1 LLKDPK
7 LKGFID
13 LLQKTKYCLTFTAL
27 YMTENLSPN
36 QKALRR
42 LMRNKPA
49 LFGLGII
56 IVAVLM
62 AILGYTI
69 SPDDTPD
76 ANQQSLTVALKDPGF
91 KVKVLKMKKN
101 RAIETRSFFGKMLF
115 GSENEFD
122 IIPINQYD
130 IKGDSII
137 VEKYAG
143 EDPTNGKL
151 LRGLSQ
157 RHHLADV
164 LYAINGS
171 NSKIEKINNQFI
183 FHDLN
188 NEKITINT
196 VDAKNPDA
204 SGKELSQ
211 QVENQ
216 IVTKHFYLGT
226 DNFGRDILSRLI
238 LGVRISLLVG
248 LIAVII
254 SLTIGILL
262 GALAGYFGG
271 RIDDAIMLVIN
282 TVWSIPTILL
292 VFAIVLAFGKSIGII
307 FLAVG
312 LTMWV
317 DVARLVRGQVMS
329 LKQIQFV
336 EAAQSMGFG
345 TWRILSRHILPNILG
360 PVMVVAASNFATAIL
375 IESGLSYLGF
385 GIQPPTPSWGTM
397 LNENYGYAI
406 GGKPFLALIP
416 AVAIMLMVLAFNL
429 VGNGFRDALDVK
441 SRE

>member
-1 LLKDPK
+1 MS
-7 LKGFID
+7 
-13 LLQKTKYCLTFTAL
+13 FT
-27 YMTENLSPN
+27 MTENLSPN

-49 LFGLGII
+49 LFGLGT
-56 IVAVLM
+56 IVLSVLI
-62 AILGYTI
+62 AILGYAI
-69 SPDDTPD
+69 SPDSTPN
-76 ANQQSLTVALKDPGF
+76 ANEQSLTIALKDPGF
-91 KVKVLKMKKN
+91 SVKMLKMKKN
-101 RAIETRSFFGKMLF
+101 RAVEPRGFFGKMLL
-115 GSENEFD
+115 GCENDNDFL
-122 IIPINQYD
+122 PINNYE

-143 EDPTNGKL
+143 EDPKTGKI
-151 LRGLSQ
+151 LRGPFQ
-157 RHHLADV
+157 RFHVADV

-171 NSKIEKINNQFI
+171 NSKIEKINNQYSYF
-183 FHDLN
+183 DLN
-188 NEKITINT
+188 NQKMSINT
-196 VDAKNPDA
+196 EGVT
-204 SGKELSQ
+204 Q
-211 QVENQ
+211 MIENQ
-216 IVTKHFYLGT
+216 IVTKKFRLGT
-226 DNFGRDILSRLI
+226 DNFGRDTLSRLI

-254 SLTIGILL
+254 SLTIGIFL

-271 RIDDAIMLVIN
+271 RIDEGIMLIIN

-329 LKQIQFV
+329 LKQIPFV

-406 GGKPFLALIP
+406 GGKPFLALVP

-441 SRE
+441 SRD

>member
-1 LLKDPK
+1 
-7 LKGFID
+7 
-13 LLQKTKYCLTFTAL
+13 
-27 YMTENLSPN
+27 MSENLSPN

-49 LFGLGII
+49 LFGLGT
-56 IVAVLM
+56 IVLAVLI

-76 ANQQSLTVALKDPGF
+76 ANQQSLTIALKDPGF
-91 KVKVLKMKKN
+91 SVKMLKIKKN
-101 RAIETRSFFGKMLF
+101 RAVETRGFFGKMLF
-115 GSENEFD
+115 GSENENDFL
-122 IIPINQYD
+122 PINNYE
-130 IKGDSII
+130 IKDDSII

-143 EDPTNGKL
+143 EDPITGKI
-151 LRGLSQ
+151 LRGPSQ
-157 RHHLADV
+157 RFHIADV

-171 NSKIEKINNQFI
+171 NSKIEKLNNQYVFY
-183 FHDLN
+183 DLN
-188 NEKITINT
+188 NQKTTVNT
-196 VDAKNPDA
+196 ERATQ
-204 SGKELSQ
+204 SI
-211 QVENQ
+211 ENQ
-216 IVTKHFYLGT
+216 IVAKKFRLGT
-226 DNFGRDILSRLI
+226 DNFGRDTLSRLI

-262 GALAGYFGG
+262 GALSGYFGG
-271 RIDDAIMLVIN
+271 HIDEAIMLVIN

-345 TWRILSRHILPNILG
+345 TWRILTRHILPNILG

>member
-1 LLKDPK
+1 
-7 LKGFID
+7 
-13 LLQKTKYCLTFTAL
+13 
-27 YMTENLSPN
+27 MENLSPN
-36 QKALRR
+36 QKAMRR
-42 LMRNKPA
+42 LLRNKPA
-49 LFGLGII
+49 LFGL
-56 IVAVLM
+56 AVIAISILV
-62 AILGYTI
+62 AILGYVI
-69 SPDDTPD
+69 APD
-76 ANQQSLTVALKDPGF
+76 ATPNANDQMATVALKNPGF
-91 KVKVLKMKKN
+91 KVKMLKIRKN
-101 RAIETRSFFGKMLF
+101 RDIEQPNWFSKLLF
-115 GSENEFD
+115 GAPSEFD
-122 IIPINQYD
+122 FVPINNLSFQASSSVSY
-130 IKGDSII
+130 
-137 VEKYAG
+137 EKYAG
-143 EDPTNGKL
+143 EDPTTGQL
-151 LRGLSQ
+151 LKGVVALL
-157 RHHLADV
+157 HPVDIV
-164 LYAINGS
+164 YAINPD
-171 NSKIEKINNQFI
+171 NSKITSEGTKYTFFDLKNQTQNVDAEQVKTQVNNQVF
-183 FHDLN
+183 
-188 NEKITINT
+188 EKN
-196 VDAKNPDA
+196 
-204 SGKELSQ
+204 
-211 QVENQ
+211 
-216 IVTKHFYLGT
+216 FYLGT
-226 DNFGRDILSRLI
+226 DNFGRDTLSRLI

-271 RIDDAIMLVIN
+271 RIDDTIMLLIN

-292 VFAIVLAFGKSIGII
+292 VFAIVLAFGRGIGII

-345 TWRILSRHILPNILG
+345 TSRILLRHILPNILG

-406 GGKPFLALIP
+406 GGKPMLALIP
-416 AVAIMLMVLAFNL
+416 ALAIMVMVLAFNL

-441 SRE
+441 SKE

>member
-1 LLKDPK
+1 
-7 LKGFID
+7 
-13 LLQKTKYCLTFTAL
+13 
-27 YMTENLSPN
+27 MSENLSPN

-42 LMRNKPA
+42 LLRNKPA

-101 RAIETRSFFGKMLF
+101 RAIETRHFFGKMLF

-122 IIPINQYD
+122 MIPINQYE
-130 IKGDSII
+130 IKGDSVII
-137 VEKYAG
+137 EKYAG

-171 NSKIEKINNQFI
+171 NSKIEKINNQYSFY
-183 FHDLN
+183 DLN
-188 NEKITINT
+188 NQKITQNT
-196 VDAKNPDA
+196 KGV
-204 SGKELSQ
+204 SQ
-211 QVENQ
+211 LVENQ

-441 SRE
+441 SKE

>member
-1 LLKDPK
+1 
-7 LKGFID
+7 
-13 LLQKTKYCLTFTAL
+13 
-27 YMTENLSPN
+27 MSENLSPN

-49 LFGLGII
+49 LFGLGT
-56 IVAVLM
+56 IVLAVLI
-62 AILGYTI
+62 AILGYII

-76 ANQQSLTVALKDPGF
+76 ANQQSLTIALKDPRF
-91 KVKVLKMKKN
+91 SVKMLKMKKN
-101 RAIETRSFFGKMLF
+101 RAVETRSFFGKMLF
-115 GSENEFD
+115 GSENEDDFL
-122 IIPINQYD
+122 PINNYE

-143 EDPTNGKL
+143 EDPTTGKI
-151 LRGLSQ
+151 LRGPSQ
-157 RHHLADV
+157 RFHIVDV

-171 NSKIEKINNQFI
+171 NSKVERLNNQYTFY
-183 FHDLN
+183 DLDN
-188 NEKITINT
+188 QKTTLNT
-196 VDAKNPDA
+196 EGVTQK
-204 SGKELSQ
+204 
-211 QVENQ
+211 VENQ
-216 IVTKHFYLGT
+216 IITKNFLLGT
-226 DNFGRDILSRLI
+226 DNFGRDTLSRLI

-262 GALAGYFGG
+262 GALSGYFGG
-271 RIDDAIMLVIN
+271 RIDEIIMLVIN

-329 LKQIQFV
+329 LKEIQFV

-345 TWRILSRHILPNILG
+345 TWRILTRHILPNILG

-441 SRE
+441 SKE

>member
-1 LLKDPK
+1 MSFK
-7 LKGFID
+7 
-13 LLQKTKYCLTFTAL
+13 
-27 YMTENLSPN
+27 MTENLSPN

-49 LFGLGII
+49 LFGLGT
-56 IVAVLM
+56 IVVSVLI
-62 AILGYTI
+62 AILGYAI
-69 SPDDTPD
+69 SPDSTPN
-76 ANQQSLTVALKDPGF
+76 ANEQSLTIALKDPGF
-91 KVKVLKMKKN
+91 SVKMLKMKKN
-101 RAIETRSFFGKMLF
+101 RAIETRGFFGKMLF
-115 GSENEFD
+115 GSENDNDFL
-122 IIPINQYD
+122 PINNYE

-143 EDPTNGKL
+143 EDPTTAKI
-151 LRGLSQ
+151 LRGPSQ
-157 RHHLADV
+157 RFHVADV

-171 NSKIEKINNQFI
+171 NSNIEKLNNQYSF
-183 FHDLN
+183 FDLN
-188 NEKITINT
+188 NQKITKNT
-196 VDAKNPDA
+196 EGVTQLVD
-204 SGKELSQ
+204 
-211 QVENQ
+211 NQ
-216 IVTKHFYLGT
+216 IVTKYFRLGT
-226 DNFGRDILSRLI
+226 DNFGRDTLSRLI

-262 GALAGYFGG
+262 GAIAGYFGG
-271 RIDDAIMLVIN
+271 RMDEGIMLIIN

-441 SRE
+441 SKE